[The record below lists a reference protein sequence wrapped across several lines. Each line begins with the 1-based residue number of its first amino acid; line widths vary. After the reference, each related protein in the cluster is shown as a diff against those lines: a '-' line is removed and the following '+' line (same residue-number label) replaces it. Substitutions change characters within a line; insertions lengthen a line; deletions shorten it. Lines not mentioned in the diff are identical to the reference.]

1 MQFDIRRFDIY
12 RKIPKDLTQP
22 TNTGAAISLAC
33 ISFISTLL
41 LIELYYFITPE
52 VVSELFVDIPES
64 GNADRIPVHIDI
76 SVLNIGCEYVG
87 IDIQDDLGRHEV
99 GFIDNTLKT
108 PENNGAGCRINASFK
123 INRVPGNFHI
133 STHSAASQ
141 PANGDM
147 KHVIH
152 ELTFGDSIKGFRQIP
167 NRKAFHPLRRF
178 NNTNRPS
185 HASHDY
191 LLKIVPTIY
200 EDLQSTRRY
209 PYQFT
214 FFYREYSPYQ
224 PHGGGMIPAIWFR
237 YDIMPITVKYTEHRQ
252 KFYTFI
258 TSICAIVGGSFTV
271 ASIIDS
277 LIFTASELF
286 KKFELVFT
294 QRDNVYFQFAGS
306 KRFSLIIN
314 ILILEQSKNKTHN
327 KHKRSFI
334 PYSQKETFFAV

>member
-52 VVSELFVDIPES
+52 VASELFVDIPES
-64 GNADRIPVHIDI
+64 GHADRIPVHIDI
-76 SVLNIGCEYVG
+76 TVLNIGCQYVG

-133 STHSAASQ
+133 STHSASSQ
-141 PANGDM
+141 PTDGDM

-152 ELTFGDSIKGFRQIP
+152 ELTFGDTIKGFRQIP

-200 EDLQSTRRY
+200 EDLGSVRRY

-214 FFYREYSPYQ
+214 FFYRVSIRS
-224 PHGGGMIPAIWFR
+224 IPIVFSSSLITRIILFPKSKLLLSVR
-237 YDIMPITVKYTEHRQ
+237 YFAQYNKLFSDA
-252 KFYTFI
+252 FGF
-258 TSICAIVGGSFTV
+258 SIC
-271 ASIIDS
+271 
-277 LIFTASELF
+277 
-286 KKFELVFT
+286 
-294 QRDNVYFQFAGS
+294 R
-306 KRFSLIIN
+306 R
-314 ILILEQSKNKTHN
+314 
-327 KHKRSFI
+327 
-334 PYSQKETFFAV
+334 TFLRL

>member
-22 TNTGAAISLAC
+22 TNTGAAISLIC
-33 ISFISTLL
+33 IWFISTLL
-41 LIELYYFITPE
+41 LVELYYFITPE
-52 VVSELFVDIPES
+52 VVNELFVDIPEA
-64 GNADRIPVHIDI
+64 GQAERIPVHIDI
-76 SVLNIGCEYVG
+76 SIMNIGCDYVG

-99 GFIDNTLKT
+99 GFIDNTLKS
-108 PENNGAGCRINASFK
+108 PENNGVGCRINASFK

-133 STHSAASQ
+133 STHSASSQ

-152 ELTFGDSIKGFRQIP
+152 ELTFGDSIKVFRQIP

-185 HASHDY
+185 YVSHDY

-200 EDLQSTRRY
+200 EDLNNIRRY

-214 FFYREYSPYQ
+214 FVYREYNPFQ
-224 PHGGGMIPAIWFR
+224 PHGAGMIPAIWFR
-237 YDIMPITVKYTEHRQ
+237 YDITPITVKYTEHRQ
-252 KFYTFI
+252 KFYTFL
-258 TSICAIVGGSFTV
+258 TSICAVVGGTFTV

-277 LIFTASELF
+277 VIFTASEVF
-286 KKFELVFT
+286 KKFQIGKMT
-294 QRDNVYFQFAGS
+294 
-306 KRFSLIIN
+306 
-314 ILILEQSKNKTHN
+314 
-327 KHKRSFI
+327 
-334 PYSQKETFFAV
+334 